1 LYEEGYGVDKDVKR
15 AVMWY
20 KLAADQGLTDAQ
32 FRLGFLSEQG
42 RGVPHDDAEAAKW
55 YTMAAEHGYAP
66 AMARLGSLY
75 ADGKGVPADNLKAYF
90 WLTLATKQNLKL
102 AERQRDQVIK
112 KLTFDEVTK
121 QEIAAA
127 NWKPKPIP
135 ARNPAL
141 IY

>member
-1 LYEEGYGVDKDVKR
+1 VKR

-20 KLAADQGLTDAQ
+20 KLAAEQGLPEAQ

-42 RGVPHDDAEAAKW
+42 RGVPKDDAEAAKW
-55 YTMAAEHGYAP
+55 YTQSADHGYAP

-75 ADGKGVPADNLKAYF
+75 ADGKGVAADNHKAYF

-112 KLTFDEVTK
+112 KLNFDDVTK
-121 QEIAAA
+121 EEIAAL
-127 NWKPKPIP
+127 NWKAKPVP

>member
-1 LYEEGYGVDKDVKR
+1 
-15 AVMWY
+15 
-20 KLAADQGLTDAQ
+20 
-32 FRLGFLSEQG
+32 
-42 RGVPHDDAEAAKW
+42 
-55 YTMAAEHGYAP
+55 
-66 AMARLGSLY
+66 
-75 ADGKGVPADNLKAYF
+75 
-90 WLTLATKQNLKL
+90 LKL